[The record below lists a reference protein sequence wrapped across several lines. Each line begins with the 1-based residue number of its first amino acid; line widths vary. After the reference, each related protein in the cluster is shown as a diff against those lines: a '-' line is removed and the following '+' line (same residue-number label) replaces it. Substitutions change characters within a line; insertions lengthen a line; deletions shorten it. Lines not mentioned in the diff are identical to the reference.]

1 MLRCWPVNML
11 YGGNHTKYCRNSRS
25 QVLYK
30 IGILKNVAKFTGKHP
45 HQSLSFNKVAGG
57 FKSATLYIY
66 IYFFSIRVFFHEHSR
81 FTWQQGKGE
90 AISLTPL
97 YLFHLLNRCVDISR
111 MIAKESS
118 PLHIAST
125 LTRNGNFRSERKSL
139 TTNSPALCNC
149 TENETPVWSDKDFSK
164 MFR

>member
-1 MLRCWPVNML
+1 ML

-66 IYFFSIRVFFHEHSR
+66 IFFLSGFSFMNIHDSHGSR
-81 FTWQQGKGE
+81 GRGR
-90 AISLTPL
+90 L
-97 YLFHLLNRCVDISR
+97 
-111 MIAKESS
+111 
-118 PLHIAST
+118 
-125 LTRNGNFRSERKSL
+125 
-139 TTNSPALCNC
+139 AL
-149 TENETPVWSDKDFSK
+149 
-164 MFR
+164 